1 MTCNDCRTSR
11 SSLTVIIDSFRG
23 IARGFI
29 TPVRGEHPCG
39 VIPRDCR
46 GSSSNS
52 GPPLFAPS
60 GYRYLICFG
69 GQTRLLARAKSDY
82 RQA

>member
-1 MTCNDCRTSR
+1 MIAEPHGRHSL
-11 SSLTVIIDSFRG
+11 SLLTVFAGSPAG
-23 IARGFI
+23 LSLLCGAN
-29 TPVRGEHPCG
+29 TVCG